1 MKPTKP
7 NRTRDV
13 IEFDPQPIPYP
24 GLALE
29 CVPAREER
37 RFHSFL
43 FFGTH
48 ALTQCSRDAEQIG
61 GSAHLVGHA

>member
-1 MKPTKP
+1 MRPTKP
-7 NRTRDV
+7 NCIYDAQ
-13 IEFDPQPIPYP
+13 EFAAEPTPR
-24 GLALE
+24 LATLE

-48 ALTQCSRDAEQIG
+48 DLTQCSRDAEQIG
-61 GSAHLVGHA
+61 GSAPLVGHG